1 MSQQYDA
8 IIIGAGVIGTA
19 IAFEL
24 AKQGKKTLNVDALP
38 ASGYGSTSGSCAI
51 IRPYYSTFHS
61 CAIAHESHFYW
72 RDWDDYLGVEDELGN
87 VKYHNTGILVA
98 KTDNNDNMVP
108 TLTIL
113 EQVGAPFEHL
123 TTDEMKVKLPIIN
136 TDSFHPARRPEDDE
150 FGQSNGKQING
161 GLYFSDGGYVSDPQ
175 LSAHNLQRAAEA
187 NGGEFKF
194 NAKVSEVRQSN
205 GRVCGITLENGEQI
219 DAPIVVNVAGPHSS
233 KINALAGV
241 TDDMKI
247 TTRAMRHEVS
257 HVPAPAGFDVEKHGM
272 VTSDAD
278 IHAYTRPETG
288 NHILVGSEDPDC
300 DERVFVDADDYNEN
314 FTDQWRV
321 QALRAAQRMPGI
333 TIPNRPKGVVA
344 LYDVTEDWAPIY
356 DKSSLPGF
364 YMAIGTSGNQFK
376 NAPIAGEMMAK
387 LIEACENG
395 HDHDANPVDFT
406 LKYTGHTF
414 SIGEFSRNRHINE
427 NSTGTVLG

>member
-24 AKQGKKTLNVDALP
+24 AKQGKKTLSVDTLP

-72 RDWDDYLGVEDELGN
+72 RDWDDYLGVDDELGN
-87 VKYHNTGILVA
+87 VKYHNTGILAA
-98 KTDNNDNMVP
+98 KTENNDNMAS
-108 TLTIL
+108 TLAIL

-150 FGQSNGKQING
+150 FGQSNGNQING
-161 GLYFSDGGYVSDPQ
+161 GLFFPDGGYVSDPQ

-187 NGGEFKF
+187 KGAQFKF
-194 NAKVSEVRQSN
+194 NAKVTDIRQQD
-205 GRVCGITLENGEQI
+205 GRVSGITLDNGDQI

-233 KINALAGV
+233 KVNAMAGV
-241 TDDMKI
+241 TNDMKI
-247 TTRAMRHEVS
+247 STRAMRHEVA
-257 HVPAPAGFDVEKHGM
+257 HVPAPAGFDIEKDGM

-278 IHAYTRPETG
+278 IHTYTRPETG
-288 NHILVGSEDPDC
+288 NHILVGSEDPEC
-300 DERVFVDADDYNEN
+300 DERVWVDPDNYDEN

-321 QALRAAQRMPGI
+321 QALRLAQRIPGLP
-333 TIPNRPKGVVA
+333 IPNRAKGVVA

-387 LIEACENG
+387 LIDACENG
-395 HDHDANPVDFT
+395 HDHDADPVQFT
-406 LKYTGHTF
+406 LQYTGHTF

>member
-8 IIIGAGVIGTA
+8 IIIGAGVIGAATA
-19 IAFEL
+19 YAM
-24 AKQGKKTLNVDALP
+24 ARQGKNTLTLDALP
-38 ASGYGSTSGSCAI
+38 AAGYGSTSGSCAI

-61 CAIAHESHFYW
+61 CAIANESHYYW
-72 RDWDDYLGVEDELGN
+72 RDWSEYLDSEDELGH
-87 VKYHNTGILVA
+87 VHYYNTGILAA
-98 KTDNNDNMVP
+98 KTDNNDNMAP
-108 TLTIL
+108 TLAIL
-113 EQVGAPFEHL
+113 DEVGASYEHL
-123 TTDEMKVKLPIIN
+123 SIDEMKAKLPIIN

-187 NGGEFKF
+187 KGGEFRF
-194 NAKVSEVRQSN
+194 NAKVAEVRQAN
-205 GRVCGITLENGEQI
+205 GRVVGITLEGGEQI
-219 DAPIVVNVAGPHSS
+219 DAPVVVNVAGPHSS
-233 KINALAGV
+233 KVNAMAGV
-241 TDDMKI
+241 TEDMKI
-247 TTRAMRHEVS
+247 STRAMRHEVS

-288 NHILVGSEDPDC
+288 NHILIGSEDPDC
-300 DERVFVDADDYNEN
+300 DAKTFVDPDNYDEN

-333 TIPNRPKGVVA
+333 TIPNRPMGLVA

-376 NAPIAGEMMAK
+376 NAPIAGEMMAN
-387 LIEACENG
+387 LIDACEKG
-395 HDHDANPVDFT
+395 QDHDTNPVEFT

-414 SIGEFSRNRHINE
+414 SIGEFSRNRAINE